1 MTARKLP
8 ETASSAPVVQQAEW
22 IRPGTIITQAGT
34 EYYVQENGRGGSLEL
49 IRLSDLREG
58 YRANVY
64 KHNIKAGRDATEE
77 ERGRIYT
84 MMSAKLDALAAFREG
99 AIVKPNKPSKHF
111 TPGMLFVITKVN
123 AKTVSISQLGGGVN
137 LNSPTSLLDIVKP
150 EDVLK

>member
-1 MTARKLP
+1 MSKLP
-8 ETASSAPVVQQAEW
+8 ENPSAAPVVQQAEW
-22 IRPGTIITQAGT
+22 IRPGTVITQAGT

-49 IRLSDLREG
+49 VRLHDLKEG
-58 YRANVY
+58 WKANVY
-64 KHNIKAGRDATEE
+64 KHNIKPGREATEE
-77 ERGRIYT
+77 ERSRIYRMLT
-84 MMSAKLDALAAFREG
+84 EKLDAAAAYREG

-137 LNSPTSLLDIVKP
+137 LNSPTALLDIVKP